1 MQRRSR
7 QTLRDVAIEF
17 RDRGIDA
24 VAGVYQACKGTE
36 PAREIVNRLIASHGS
51 RKPYAAFRARRF
63 RRELALVVC
72 LERLAFSIDPVEIAR
87 DLGRI
92 NPEIEIR
99 EFHSGRPPDFTA
111 TAFLAGLRW
120 EARLRAVAD
129 LREAEEVRAAIIDP
143 DFLYEYRSTGEQLR
157 HHDGTA
163 ANLKSELITVR
174 QCASNSVQ
182 IVVVCGECHD
192 CHDFDR
198 RR

>member
-99 EFHSGRPPDFTA
+99 EIPLRQTSRFHGNRFFGRLAVGGALTSSSG
-111 TAFLAGLRW
+111 
-120 EARLRAVAD
+120 
-129 LREAEEVRAAIIDP
+129 
-143 DFLYEYRSTGEQLR
+143 
-157 HHDGTA
+157 
-163 ANLKSELITVR
+163 
-174 QCASNSVQ
+174 
-182 IVVVCGECHD
+182 
-192 CHDFDR
+192 
-198 RR
+198 